1 VIPGLLGD
9 LLDSEAS
16 AFHPM
21 TSMDSSWVIISV
33 APPVGMDAQDPGG
46 ALDRPGG
53 SRPGGTQES
62 AQRGFG

>member
-1 VIPGLLGD
+1 
-9 LLDSEAS
+9 
-16 AFHPM
+16 
-21 TSMDSSWVIISV
+21 MDAMVATYPWMNSSWVIISGG
-33 APPVGMDAQDPGG
+33 PPVGLVAVDAQDPGG